1 MNGLERVIEEN
12 DMLLFLSPTGGIR
25 ALGINDFSFNEAEKG
40 FRKDDEAEE
49 YDKSNEAIQKT
60 ANKAQIYQD
69 SKPVYVLLPEDMVQ
83 LQKNDYFWGEDALWL
98 RYGGILHRKIV
109 ENRLQKYLDKEVYNE

>member
-25 ALGINDFSFNEAEKG
+25 ALGINDFSFMEAEKG
-40 FRKDDEAEE
+40 FRKDNEAEE
-49 YDKSNEAIQKT
+49 YDKSKEAIQKT

-83 LQKNDYFWGEDALWL
+83 LQN
-98 RYGGILHRKIV
+98 GGILHRKIV
-109 ENRLQKYLDKEVYNE
+109 ENRLQKYLDKEVYSE